1 MTFRAS
7 DDSRQRA
14 VRALAREA
22 AALTLPPL
30 DWDGIESKLLAQVVA
45 DAVTPP
51 SVDGPATRSSVTA
64 LQVGSP
70 WAVALAAAAAVA
82 LVVGSSFTTHE
93 RSSKETERAARA
105 SRAEEGVQGITL
117 GDTLKPGDTAVSKDR
132 SLAYQKAGLVTF
144 TLAPESSIEIVTNEK
159 GGAMPGPLTIALG
172 RGSVHAEVT
181 PRAEGEAFAIEVG
194 RTRVAVHG
202 TSFTVS
208 RETDRVTV
216 EVTHGSVAVG
226 PTGHPGATQGWLLVG
241 PEHATFSLDGAR
253 EAEWLGEPPAPGAT
267 SPALTPSGTASTSSE
282 AKPSKATSAP
292 PPPSSG
298 RVGRAPVDRAESN
311 LTTDETATVETPQ
324 VVDTR
329 SPAQRDK
336 ATTASI
342 LRELEACYQ
351 RQLSSFGV
359 SFSIRSSLRL
369 SILPSG
375 AVREGV
381 FDPPLSPTLMTCARQ
396 AITSA
401 RFPKGVSVRQIQVA
415 VNLSR
420 AE

>member
-1 MTFRAS
+1 MRFRAS
-7 DDSRQRA
+7 NDSRQRA
-14 VRALAREA
+14 VRALARDA
-22 AALTLPPL
+22 AALALPPL

-51 SVDGPATRSSVTA
+51 SVDGPATRPRVTA

-70 WAVALAAAAAVA
+70 WAVAFAAAAAVA
-82 LVVGSSFTTHE
+82 LVAGSSFTTHE
-93 RSSKETERAARA
+93 RSSKETDRAASA
-105 SRAEEGVQGITL
+105 AGAEGVQGITL

-132 SLAYQKAGLVTF
+132 SLAYRKAGLVTF

-159 GGAMPGPLTIALG
+159 GGATPGPLTIALG

-208 RETDRVTV
+208 READRVTV

-241 PEHATFSLDGAR
+241 PEHGTFSLDGAR
-253 EAEWLGEPPAPGAT
+253 EAQWLGEPPAPGAT
-267 SPALTPSGTASTSSE
+267 SPVLTASGTASPSSE
-282 AKPSKATSAP
+282 AKPPKAKSAAAP
-292 PPPSSG
+292 PSFGHVG
-298 RVGRAPVDRAESN
+298 RVPADHAESN
-311 LTTDETATVETPQ
+311 LATDETPTVEAPE

-329 SPAQRDK
+329 SPALWDK
-336 ATTASI
+336 ATTAAI

-351 RQLSSFGV
+351 RQSSSFGV

-375 AVREGV
+375 AIREGV
-381 FDPPLSPTLMTCARQ
+381 FDPPLSPTLMTCARE

-401 RFPKGVSVRQIQVA
+401 RFPKGESVRQIQVA